1 VSSEQQATEIK
12 VGGMSCQHCVA
23 AVDKAVRAV
32 PGVTD
37 AVVDLQAGLVTVE
50 GAFNRA
56 QVIEA
61 VKKAGYE
68 AS

>member
-1 VSSEQQATEIK
+1 VGTEQTIQVKVS
-12 VGGMSCQHCVA
+12 GMSCQHCVA

-37 AVVDLQAGLVTVE
+37 ATVDLQAGTVQMT
-50 GAFNRA
+50 GAFDRQ

-61 VKKAGYE
+61 IKAAGYE
-68 AS
+68 AA

>member
-1 VSSEQQATEIK
+1 MATEQTIEVK
-12 VGGMSCQHCVA
+12 VSGMSCQHCVA

-37 AVVDLQAGLVTVE
+37 AAVDLAAGAVKVT
-50 GAFNRA
+50 GAVDQK

-61 VKKAGYE
+61 IKAAGYE
-68 AS
+68 AA

>member
-1 VSSEQQATEIK
+1 VSEQTIEIK
-12 VGGMSCQHCVA
+12 VDGMSCEHCVN

-37 AVVDLQAGLVTVE
+37 AVVDLAGGSVKVT
-50 GAFNRA
+50 GAFERQ
-56 QVIEA
+56 QVVQAIKA
-61 VKKAGYE
+61 AGYE